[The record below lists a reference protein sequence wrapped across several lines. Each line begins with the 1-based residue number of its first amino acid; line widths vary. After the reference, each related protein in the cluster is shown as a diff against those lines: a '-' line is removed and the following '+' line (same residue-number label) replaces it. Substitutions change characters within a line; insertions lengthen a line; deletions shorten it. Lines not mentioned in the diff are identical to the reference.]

1 MSGPWRA
8 VAAAMALSAAA
19 VLTWPLQVLAAE
31 LSPGAP
37 APAWSL
43 QDQHD
48 RPAVPGPAT
57 RWIVFS
63 AEKRVSDMVAA
74 VLTEA
79 GPAALAPLQLY
90 AVADIS
96 AMPSLV
102 TRLVALPR
110 LRELPFALALVRDS
124 AQQAQLADLPRRPGQ
139 ATVLRLHEGRVAQ
152 VHSVADAVAL
162 RALLGLP
169 AVPVLPAPTGRP

>member
-1 MSGPWRA
+1 
-8 VAAAMALSAAA
+8 
-19 VLTWPLQVLAAE
+19 
-31 LSPGAP
+31 
-37 APAWSL
+37 
-43 QDQHD
+43 
-48 RPAVPGPAT
+48 
-57 RWIVFS
+57 
-63 AEKRVSDMVAA
+63 
-74 VLTEA
+74 
-79 GPAALAPLQLY
+79 
-90 AVADIS
+90 
-96 AMPSLV
+96 V